1 MLKYLMSGVTMY
13 KLRPTNLAQILLDA
27 YGCSARTFSG
37 GAEDNGLL
45 PEEKVNLA
53 KIWTK
58 SIEVRRRAG
67 DLPWPFPGGRG
78 ASVGAAVN
86 FLKGLAIAQKAF
98 LVLPD

>member
-1 MLKYLMSGVTMY
+1 MLKFLMCGVSMN
-13 KLRPTNLAQILLDA
+13 KLRPNNLAQIVLDA
-27 YGCSARTFSG
+27 YCCSAPTFSG

-67 DLPWPFPGGRG
+67 DLPWPFPEGGG
-78 ASVGAAVN
+78 AGIGAAVN